1 MNGAVRGASV
11 KVARSRARSKGQSR
25 TYSAWSRGSVEQRV
39 GGALMRAA
47 VGPSLRGMLLGEERW
62 ARVRA
67 SETMMGPEFEN
78 PANNWYRSSGDRVY
92 QYGGGG

>member
-25 TYSAWSRGSVEQRV
+25 TYSWSRGSVEQRV
-39 GGALMRAA
+39 SGALMRAA
-47 VGPSLRGMLLGEERW
+47 VGSSLRGMLLGEERW

-67 SETMMGPEFEN
+67 SETMTGPEFEN